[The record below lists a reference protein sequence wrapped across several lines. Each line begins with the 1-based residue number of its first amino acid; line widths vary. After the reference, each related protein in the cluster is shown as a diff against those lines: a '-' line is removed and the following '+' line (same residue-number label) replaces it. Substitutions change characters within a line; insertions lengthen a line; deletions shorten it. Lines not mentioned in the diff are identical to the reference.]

1 MRKHWWLCLACT
13 ARSVILASL
22 LLAVS
27 CIRKPGTARTY
38 AIGETAELEGW
49 RVTVEAFSTLP
60 PDAAFQPAPGHVLC
74 TVELT
79 LENASEGIR
88 FMMPEKQM
96 RLVCGGR
103 TYLPD
108 QNAAVTSARLRQ
120 WMVPEGEMSPGSKA
134 HGAAS
139 YQIPEKTEEVQWT
152 FYAGLFPWSPG
163 VTFALG
169 RLEAQ

>member
-1 MRKHWWLCLACT
+1 MRKRWWLRPACT
-13 ARSVILASL
+13 ASSIMLAAL

-27 CIRKPGTARTY
+27 CIRRPGTVRSY

-49 RVTVEAFSTLP
+49 RVTVESFSMLP
-60 PDAAFQPAPGHVLC
+60 PDAAFQPAAGHVLC
-74 TVELT
+74 SVELT
-79 LENASEGIR
+79 LENASERIR

-103 TYLPD
+103 TYLLD
-108 QNAAVTSARLRQ
+108 QNAAVISARLRQ
-120 WMVPEGEMSPGSKA
+120 WMVPEGQMSPGSKA

-139 YQIPEKTEEVQWT
+139 YQIPEEPEEAQWT
-152 FYAGLFPWSPG
+152 FYAGLFPWSPR

-169 RLEAQ
+169 RPS